1 MEEGKIRRLEEKLR
15 RMIALQ
21 SQSQE
26 EDRQTKSPLPPGT
39 RAIRRRKGVP
49 DKHIV

>member
-1 MEEGKIRRLEEKLR
+1 MDEGKKKRLEEKLR

-21 SQSQE
+21 SQAQE
-26 EDRQTKSPLPPGT
+26 ERQTKNPLPPGT